1 MQPAA
6 APLESARAVGRLEP
20 DGPWIGFGF
29 RGGALRIVL
38 GAPDGLRDAPAD
50 PDVVLALAIAYF
62 TDALAEAPPE
72 LEATQADLS
81 ALIGDLIGRVPHAAL
96 RARLVEALDA
106 IDDGR
111 AGDAV
116 AGRLAAARS
125 QKDAG
130 VDPVELLLARSRE
143 LAAASRS

>member
-1 MQPAA
+1 MQRAA
-6 APLESARAVGRLEP
+6 APLESARAIGRLEP
-20 DGPWIGFGF
+20 DGPWLGFGF
-29 RGGALRIVL
+29 RGEALRIVI
-38 GAPDGLRDAPAD
+38 GAPDGLRDAPAE

-62 TDALAEAPPE
+62 TEALAEAPPE
-72 LEATQADLS
+72 VEATQADLS
-81 ALIGDLIGRVPHAAL
+81 ALIGALIGRVPQAAR

-106 IDDGR
+106 IDDGL

-143 LAAASRS
+143 LAEAATS